1 MKILILLSTQVMHD
15 QSLFQE
21 DPTNYDK
28 QVAKGNLETV
38 FKEHIATLVINRVG
52 SCSERLRL
60 LLQAS
65 HN

>member
-1 MKILILLSTQVMHD
+1 MHN